1 MTEPAAAPAPVVG
14 VSDLTSGTMSQTE
27 AKAAIESLKSD
38 RDFGKLL
45 LTKIGWGE
53 TASPEV
59 LAAKSKWDELHKA
72 AFPAPREY
80 SPEQIKAL
88 PAHHDARRAAEMNS
102 SRAMEM
108 AVSGYTP
115 IQIHQILGV
124 RPVPAAEHEMAE
136 QRYQAL
142 KRDRAF
148 MDRWSKGDRSAV
160 LQMRLAVSAR
170 ALPVA
175 KSLAEI
181 QAWDARH
188 PFAGGS

>member
-72 AFPAPREY
+72 AFPAPRE
-80 SPEQIKAL
+80 
-88 PAHHDARRAAEMNS
+88 
-102 SRAMEM
+102 
-108 AVSGYTP
+108 
-115 IQIHQILGV
+115 
-124 RPVPAAEHEMAE
+124 
-136 QRYQAL
+136 
-142 KRDRAF
+142 
-148 MDRWSKGDRSAV
+148 
-160 LQMRLAVSAR
+160 
-170 ALPVA
+170 
-175 KSLAEI
+175 
-181 QAWDARH
+181 
-188 PFAGGS
+188 